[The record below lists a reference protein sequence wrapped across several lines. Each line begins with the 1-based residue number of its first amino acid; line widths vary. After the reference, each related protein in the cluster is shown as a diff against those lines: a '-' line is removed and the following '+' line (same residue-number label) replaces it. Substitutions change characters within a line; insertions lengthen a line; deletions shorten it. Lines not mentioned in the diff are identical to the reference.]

1 MIPSCVKKKDF
12 FFGKVWPVVNDTFL
26 CLFSKVLYTV
36 TLHSKYTR
44 ALIFQI
50 FEFRTSTVTT
60 SSSRVKRRG
69 RRHARRQVG
78 RKLFTYYYVN
88 NFLPKKKR
96 NYLRITTLRITN
108 LHRKVSFTL
117 GGSAWGQRFEGNWY
131 LHRKLLFKQECIIY
145 LGRKRVR
152 TQVGR
157 ILLFTYY

>member
-1 MIPSCVKKKDF
+1 M
-12 FFGKVWPVVNDTFL
+12 VNILGHWFSRFL
-26 CLFSKVLYTV
+26 NSGPLPLQPARAEWRGEGGGTRGDRLEGNYYLHRKLLFTQEGIIYL
-36 TLHSKYTR
+36 
-44 ALIFQI
+44 
-50 FEFRTSTVTT
+50 
-60 SSSRVKRRG
+60 G

-96 NYLRITTLRITN
+96 NYLRITNLRITN

-117 GGSAWGQRFEGNWY
+117 GGSAWGQRLEGNWY

-157 ILLFTYY
+157 KLLFTYY